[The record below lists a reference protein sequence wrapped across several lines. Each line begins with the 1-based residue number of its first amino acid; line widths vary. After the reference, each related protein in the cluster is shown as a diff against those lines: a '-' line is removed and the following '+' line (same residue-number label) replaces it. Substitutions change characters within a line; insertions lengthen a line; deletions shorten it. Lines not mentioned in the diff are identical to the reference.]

1 MSCNLKVSNDD
12 VFQSSITE
20 EITKAS
26 KGDKLLATQ
35 YIVDLHRDGFAK
47 KLKDRLEIDVNDIPN
62 KDITKVVDLLKE
74 YHNELHPDINYSTQ
88 LNERNDISKHYGYDS
103 VNSREKAK
111 QSASFFMKDIN
122 RQIVQDKQSSIE
134 EQLDKYNEKLAKAA
148 KGKKVKK
155 LTRENFFIS
164 AATSKVKK
172 EIRDRLVNGN
182 LATKEEVDAI
192 FKESNTDKLEELF
205 KKDASVEN
213 LNLLAMYKEI
223 LGNKEGFFKEVF
235 RDPTLNQFHLD
246 NKNVSEDA
254 SYEALDEQLDE
265 ELESD
270 ENNNSQ
276 ENDKNNTIRELNE
289 KLGDYNNF
297 LTHVDFNIR
306 NYFGSLPKL
315 LTTEKV
321 DGDYVLDKNNSLGL
335 PEAMSA
341 EQCISVL
348 YSDGT
353 FFNVNDM
360 IASIRNIANN
370 VPGMASFAKFADDLE
385 KNRNFAFEVYRVFS
399 KAIVNKLETTDADGE
414 FKSRSSNRTADKLT
428 TLKFEFYNSVKAT
441 SIIAESEQSTEMLND
456 LRERLTSLKNYKKNL
471 DALKGVTKEDLDDFD
486 KEVKSVIVDLHNI
499 LKRYYPTVSDKA
511 LYNYVNS
518 DNQINTLANLYNI
531 LNDTIKASETSKLI
545 YDSTRADIAKLLS
558 EKSALEEAKY
568 RGERVDYKRVKEINN
583 KLQQLYS
590 FDYTTVDSQKAAFQL
605 AEALIKFSTVKTE
618 LNSRNVHGNQSS
630 DVLNNNLIDNIM
642 KTLSNDTALE
652 NFGKY
657 KGQTRQYDFSNIM
670 IEHRDNNG
678 KIINFG
684 LFTQNPESKQL
695 TPTPYA
701 KRLLKTSLF
710 SGAGSVNTGNNV
722 TYSESSKQDYSVT
735 AFINFLKTE
744 QDFGVQ
750 TDGYNIEFSE
760 YFMRIPSDAPKN
772 FTIRAPRYSSIGLFD
787 KEGNVNVEHPIF
799 KQFKNIFVQELQDMA
814 TAVNVLFKNDN
825 GKVVCDNDLDSKTF
839 SLPIFKEGYSNDKET
854 ARRLYDNY
862 HTKKG
867 KILAKTDKGYKLLG
881 DVFKSD
887 RFKITMT
894 LSNGEQEVINF
905 GERILQSGAFD
916 VLYGG
921 ANNTYI
927 HTTTKG
933 NGVEVYLTKEQNDV
947 VEEQLKEF
955 IKDVCRKSRS
965 KFEQHKDFVPESLL
979 TTTNVRDFALN
990 YRLMYTNFNDLFEGD
1005 TKFYKDSQT
1014 FLKRAKEAQ
1023 ASGVPY
1029 GIVDY
1034 TTDLSANP
1042 IEVESPLNTTEF
1054 VRKTVDGIT
1063 ENVQIKQYDK
1073 FTGVTIKNTVRTGE
1087 TIGTFK
1093 TNKDGK
1099 IVKWSKDK
1107 NGKFVEDYNGNYI
1120 FDKKSDLAKKL
1131 INVFVESGMSKNGA
1145 EIQAANM
1152 LGAYTNTTVNDAQSY
1167 ITFEEWVRRITARGQ
1182 LPKYKKLID
1191 AILDETKPLD
1201 AKTINS
1207 FIQVQKNFYYD
1218 QYYNKDL
1225 QTMCPRQI
1233 KNAEFV
1239 LVPRLIKGTQLEQV
1253 YNLMKYSGIDQLNTQ
1268 ETSKAG
1274 KCNVLT
1280 IWDDNGDITEENIKD
1295 FKANITKAIEYY
1307 SYNYLYTQQET
1318 PQHMNAENKAGIQ
1331 IMKKIIDNID
1341 SNSPIYH
1348 LKEKFF
1354 DLYSKNIED
1363 SYNKLMKELDLKFDK
1378 DGNIVS
1384 FNKKEFYKMLQ
1395 DEVARLGLDSNS
1407 VDYVTLDKNGEP
1419 IMPNYI
1425 SNVSKKLES
1434 IAQSVFNNR
1443 ITRQK
1448 LPGWHAAQITNVGWT
1463 PMNES
1468 VEKRVYSKKLQYHP
1482 TTIDKNGNKKVEAYV
1497 EIMLPKSNFENLE
1510 YKKKDGTLK
1519 TDEELL
1525 KEIQDAGLDM
1535 MIGYRIPTEGKQSVC
1550 VMKVVGFTDDA
1561 LGSTIVVPDDWVAQT
1576 GSDFDIDSVYGIN
1589 FTAKL
1594 NKETGKLEKYKYDDS
1609 AEASD
1614 DKTKGRN
1621 NEILQTMIEI
1631 LSNDLSLEENLS
1643 RSNFDDIIH
1652 DRDEIISKEAANI
1665 RKERSPYDFH
1675 DQGDYQEDV
1684 MSGAKLKGFSVAR
1697 DSFTSICNTVK
1708 PIISS
1713 KYKIAITYRKED
1725 GYDFKTLKKRF
1736 PNHEESKDGE
1746 RLTIYHET
1754 FGWTN
1759 DNKNVVG
1766 KLLTPYSSQTTA
1778 HILDA
1783 VKEGA
1788 IPNVNDFT
1796 FKVYKIFPDV
1806 GSDYRTAISFMAQPG
1821 VSRIVEAYNNT
1832 KSVYKTSYDN
1842 PIDKAIE
1849 KLLKD
1854 ICGQLN
1860 IKTDKKSTKEEMF
1873 KKVAPMYSKMYD
1885 LFNIDSNNFDVD
1897 GFANKV
1903 ALSSSTMINRLNEQ
1917 GDFKDNKLN
1926 CLLFDL
1932 GIILKYKQLSELGDK
1947 ISSMAMVCN
1956 PDKFGAKQTLFATN
1970 KTFDDIEN
1978 IRTSSPFE
1986 NDMLEEIYPGI
1997 SEGFKNYINYN
2008 GNEKSKYPPLNNFL
2022 KYATSTSLLVN
2033 RHLFVTQDKGF
2044 IQQIYSLEKLFSN
2057 GKKISEQEYKDFEN
2071 YFLNYLYSQAEAINS
2086 FVTYKNGNFVYN
2098 ESDDFIKESSRIYGY
2113 NKSSNLLVEDENG
2126 NFVEFSVEN
2135 INHPTDLEIKQFAS
2149 LSPAQKVFYV
2159 KQHFENSGIFEH
2171 IDVSLFNRGS
2181 NAGKQTVKYIENHID
2196 NETAYNEFEKAFF
2209 NDNPIVALTAMDL
2222 IKYAF
2227 VVEGF
2232 KMRKNAINKI
2242 IPNSVLLSNKT
2253 NIITDIERN
2262 VSDVKDGVISVTS
2275 LKYGYIRSHSKTSK
2289 ISSFKV
2295 DKDKNKVFEL
2305 VPRTDFVITTT
2316 NNKLAQKYG
2325 IIYNNS
2331 KNPNNVEYK
2340 TNSYVK
2346 LKFNDDYVLYRI
2358 QKVADTYVLF
2368 PVNKL
2373 EENEYTPYS
2382 ANEDNNRFLQET
2394 YYTEVLNDFRKKLN
2408 EEQTLIVDNI
2418 EDPNFNVNDV
2428 ESVDI
2433 YSILK
2438 EHSNRKD
2445 ELKYVSPKKVGR
2457 YVRNFNIN
2465 KKDSVDSGGF
2475 EDIIKKVTDRF
2486 TETPFGVLYTRSTAL
2501 NKYLS
2506 KVGDISTQT
2515 INGRQYDI
2523 QKISVSWLNRKYITE
2538 DGKKEV
2544 VKGHNEDINNIMRK
2558 AQESGYTVHDV
2569 FKITPHREDSNVMQS
2584 SITEEESDDTMY
2596 SSVTEMN
2603 GVPTSDI
2610 LGRKA
2615 MSAFYSRK
2623 LSEGDERAA
2632 KALKF
2637 LQDKEINSSTESVHN
2652 NIQYVIQTT
2661 SEYIDGITKQLFDD
2675 MNYFI
2680 MDNNS
2685 KYHSIDSKE
2694 AMDEIKRNPDVR
2706 EKFLKIIL
2714 DAKYIA
2720 KNFSIINE
2728 LDLDSEDRNLKPFLN
2743 KIKENITK
2751 LQNSVLIDKVNKEFA
2766 NEFLAKCSKNPLIQQ
2781 DILSIL
2787 DGYHSVSL
2795 LEAWIGDLQ
2804 ETPSPLIQI
2813 ITKDVMADIR
2823 KKDMLAK
2830 DKARELRKQLEDIER
2845 KAHEAGLT
2853 VNWNNIF
2860 DDYGKFIQDFNKALE
2875 DKILKLRDNIR
2886 NAIIKDGKYSKAH
2899 IKAQREYDEFKL
2911 ANINQPLI
2919 DDYYKEKLAIEDAIT
2934 TSYQKIY
2941 QKYKTLSDKRRE
2953 ILSHTVNG
2961 VLADNYKDELKRI
2974 KREIDN
2980 LTSNTYYDQVSG
2992 RFITKPQVGD
3002 PNNPFTGDDA
3012 VIYTTDGA
3020 AMLKKYISDTRKL
3033 QEKYFTTSVKH
3044 GFEEELNKNLDVIVN
3059 YERRDA
3065 NGKSTV
3071 PVAELVKH
3079 PEYVKAKEW
3088 IENNTN
3094 YNIPPTTLEE
3104 ITKAFDMLR
3113 GKNKKTSES
3122 SFILKNVVKLR
3133 NAKDSHGVID
3143 GRKLT
3148 IDDITKLYEAQ
3159 LKDYNITEGEL
3170 FSDRSLISN
3179 APSLRIK
3186 FTNDFYKLMTLDGAK
3201 NSKYLDKVNEINQ
3214 LLKPY
3219 YDSESQTLQT
3229 SEMSED
3235 ELKNL
3240 RNLYKDLDDIKK
3252 YQPHTSSNAK
3262 SAHKFIE
3269 ENVDFIYDEDKFQ
3282 QQEDAAKLK
3291 GNNYHRVW
3299 LSLNTQIIQD
3309 ENGNDKV
3316 VPNRYIY
3323 GIAVPKGFDTKQ
3335 HLTYSS
3341 FVNLLFAPE
3350 DSESRQEAEE
3360 EFKTKIPEN
3369 IRKYIDREKTYA
3381 LQTLEQF
3388 TQSKP
3393 TEYYFKAYKEAQAKG
3408 KDEFKKW
3415 YNANHVYN
3423 PYKHKIEPLKCWTT
3437 LEYIND
3443 PIFEDKVNEIYQPAW
3458 HWLEK
3463 TISNGEGLENTEEN
3477 GIDVLLGT
3485 ESSNVD
3491 KRNHNYKEMMPMAY
3505 NYKGGNST
3513 YDSNIKRN
3521 KFEDEIKE
3529 LLEQVIKD
3537 NSKTFKSKQFFRQ
3550 GYAPIRAKGKE
3561 LTKKDI
3567 IKEGGKLVG
3576 WINNATGREPFYNDD
3591 YVDYGNG
3598 SAITA
3603 PMSALLK
3610 SKDTV
3615 KIDKKRPTKDENE
3628 SDSDYQQRLK
3638 TWEEDK
3644 RKAEADNM
3652 KIHKELLDKDWKS
3665 VFEDFI
3671 EKSAHFNAIQDN
3683 KYMLFYGK
3691 HMLDDINVY
3700 VKNYGFGDLQK
3711 TGKKTLDGEDEYI
3724 TKKDTRLQE
3733 QYTNWIR
3740 RLVFDQWKK
3749 PNNRLTRAANI
3760 MQSLTSAKF
3769 MMLNLNG
3776 GIANVTAGSTQIL
3789 GEVIANEYFGNKT
3802 WHKGLNTWRQGIRA
3816 YLADMN
3822 SDKSDNLQAAIVKF
3836 MNVVDFEDLNY
3847 VVKNTGLSENVKK
3860 LRDAMYSPQSMGE
3873 HMMQNGAMFAIM
3885 HSHRLVKRMNPN
3897 TGKYEYVAMNEAE
3910 YMRDANERAL
3920 QNIMTDKQRNLFETF
3935 KKKEL
3940 SDANTK
3946 KEYAWF
3952 RKDLTT
3958 EFINIYFDK
3967 DYVFK
3972 KKFIDKRRKY
3982 QKKAKEE
3989 FNNNETHPT
3998 IYNQLTVKDGYMDFK
4013 NDSVFAKLGK
4023 EDAYKILS
4031 ELKGRIISVNKKIHG
4046 VYDRLGGAKL
4056 ESEWWGG
4063 LAMQYHKH
4071 LWPGIMKRYRRQGY
4085 FNEERGTIEKG
4096 CYASLKDFLAL
4107 PLHKRKFVN
4116 KLQEDNNMSDANI
4129 QATQGIQNLLKSYV
4143 DFVLNIRTNWNIL
4156 PEYERANCRRALGD
4170 LLGCLSAVCL
4180 GIAVQCLIDDDDD
4193 NLLYNMF
4200 IYQAD
4205 RLASESAMYFPLGAI
4220 AEGEKLWSSPIAAKN
4235 SITDGLE
4242 TAGLI
4247 SRYILQGDDFDAYYS
4262 TGLYNGENKIWVQVR
4277 RNIPIYHSID
4287 MVNRLSKSNKYYKL
4301 TDNMLS
4307 IIPTRDIADA
4317 IKGK

>member
-12 VFQSSITE
+12 VLQSSITE
-20 EITKAS
+20 EIIKVS
-26 KGDKLLATQ
+26 KGNKLLTTQ
-35 YIVDLHRDGFAK
+35 YIVDSHSAGFAK
-47 KLKDRLEIDVNDIPN
+47 KLKDKLEIDINDIQD
-62 KDITKVVDLLKE
+62 KDISKVVDLLKE
-74 YHNELHPDINYSTQ
+74 YHNELHPDVNYSTQ
-88 LNERNDISKHYGYDS
+88 LNEKNDIAKEYGYDS
-103 VNSREKAK
+103 VVSRELAK
-111 QSASFFMKDIN
+111 KSASFFMKDIN
-122 RQIVQDKQSSIE
+122 RQIIQDKESSIE
-134 EQLDKYNEKLAKAA
+134 EQLDKYNEKLTKAA
-148 KGKKVKK
+148 KGKKVNK
-155 LTRENFFIS
+155 LTKENFFIN
-164 AATSKVKK
+164 AAIGKIKK
-172 EIRDRLVNGN
+172 EIRDRLVNKN
-182 LATKEEVDAI
+182 LATKEEIDAI
-192 FKESNTDKLEELF
+192 FKSNDTNKLEELF
-205 KKDASVEN
+205 KQDSSIEN
-213 LNLLAMYKEI
+213 YNLLAMYKEI
-223 LGNKEGFFKEVF
+223 LANRVKFFKEVF
-235 RDPTLNQFHLD
+235 RDPALSPLRLEN
-246 NKNVSEDA
+246 NNVSEDA

-270 ENNNSQ
+270 ENNNFQ
-276 ENDKNNTIRELNE
+276 EDDKNNTIRELNE

-321 DGDYVLDKNNSLGL
+321 DGEYVLDKNNSLGL

-353 FFNVNDM
+353 FLNVNDM

-370 VPGMASFAKFADDLE
+370 VPGMASFTKFADDLE
-385 KNRNFAFEVYRVFS
+385 KNKSFAFEVYRVFS

-428 TLKFEFYNSVKAT
+428 TLKFEFYNSIKAT
-441 SIIAESEQSTEMLND
+441 SIISDADQSREMLDN

-471 DALKGVTKEDLDDFD
+471 DALKGVTKEDLDDFN

-531 LNDTIKASETSKLI
+531 INDTIKASENSKLI
-545 YDSTRADIAKLLS
+545 YDSTRADIANLLS
-558 EKSALEEAKY
+558 ERGALEEAKY
-568 RGERVDYKRVKEINN
+568 RGENVDYKRVREINN

-605 AEALIKFSTVKTE
+605 AETLIKFSVVKTE

-630 DVLNNNLIDNIM
+630 DVLNNNMIDNIM
-642 KTLSNDTALE
+642 KTLANDTALE

-657 KGQTRQYDFSNIM
+657 RGQSRQYDFSNIM
-670 IEHRDNNG
+670 IEHRDDKDN
-678 KIINFG
+678 IINFG

-701 KRLLKTSLF
+701 KRLLKASLF

-722 TYSESSKQDYSVT
+722 TYSESSKTDYSIT

-750 TDGYNIEFSE
+750 TDGYNINFSE

-772 FTIRAPRYSSIGLFD
+772 FTIRAPRYSSVGLFD
-787 KEGNVNVEHPIF
+787 KDGNVNVEHPIF
-799 KQFKNIFVQELQDMA
+799 KQFKNIFIQELQDMA
-814 TAVNVLFKNDN
+814 TAVNVLFKNDK
-825 GKVVCDNDLDSKTF
+825 GKVVCDTDINSKTF
-839 SLPIFKEGYSNDKET
+839 GLPIFKEGYSNDKET
-854 ARRLYDNY
+854 ARRLYNNY

-867 KILAKTDKGYKLLG
+867 KILDKKGNRYELLG
-881 DVFKSD
+881 DVFNSD
-887 RFKITMT
+887 RFKITVT
-894 LSNGEQEVINF
+894 NENGKQEVINF
-905 GERILQSGAFD
+905 GKRIFKSGAFD
-916 VLYGG
+916 ILYGG
-921 ANNTYI
+921 ANDTYI
-927 HTTTKG
+927 HTNTKSS
-933 NGVEVYLTKEQNDV
+933 GVKVYLTEEQKDI
-947 VEEQLKEF
+947 VEEQLKKFVKE
-955 IKDVCRKSRS
+955 VCRKSKT
-965 KFEQHKDFVPESLL
+965 KFEGYKDFIPKGLL
-979 TTTNVRDFALN
+979 TDVNVNDFALN

-1029 GIVDY
+1029 GIVNY
-1034 TTDLSANP
+1034 TEDLSKAP
-1042 IEVESPLNTTEF
+1042 VEVESPLNTTEF

-1063 ENVQIKQYDK
+1063 ERVQIKQYDK
-1073 FTGVTIKNTVRTGE
+1073 FRGVTVKNTIRTGE

-1093 TNKDGK
+1093 TNKD
-1099 IVKWSKDK
+1099 D
-1107 NGKFVEDYNGNYI
+1107 NGNYV
-1120 FDKKSDLAKKL
+1120 FDKKSDLADKL
-1131 INVFVESGMSKNGA
+1131 IDILVETGMSKKGA

-1152 LGAYTNTTVNDAQSY
+1152 LGAFADTTVNDAQSY

-1182 LPKYKKLID
+1182 LPKYKKLIE

-1201 AKTINS
+1201 AKTINA

-1218 QYYNKDL
+1218 QYYNDKL
-1225 QTMCPRQI
+1225 GVIVPRQI

-1253 YNLMKYSGIDQLNTQ
+1253 YNLMKDNNIDQLNTE

-1280 IWDDNGDITEENIKD
+1280 IWDNDGTITDENIKD
-1295 FKANITKAIEYY
+1295 FEANVDNATEYY

-1341 SNSPIYH
+1341 SNSELYP

-1354 DLYSKNIED
+1354 DLYSKNIKD
-1363 SYNKLMKELDLKFDK
+1363 SYNKLVKELNLKFDK
-1378 DGNIVS
+1378 EGNIVS
-1384 FNKKEFYKMLQ
+1384 FDKKVFYKMLK
-1395 DEVARLGLDSNS
+1395 DEVSRLGLNSNS
-1407 VDYVTLDKNGEP
+1407 LDYVTLDNNGEP

-1434 IAQSVFNNR
+1434 IAQSIFNNR

-1463 PMNES
+1463 PMNKS

-1482 TTIDKNGNKKVEAYV
+1482 TTIDENGNKVVQPYV
-1497 EIMLPKSNFENLE
+1497 EIMLPKLNFNGLE
-1510 YKKKDGTLK
+1510 YKKEDGTYK

-1589 FTAKL
+1589 FASKF
-1594 NKETGKLEKYKYDDS
+1594 NKETGKLEKYKYDDA

-1621 NEILQTMIEI
+1621 NEILQTMIDI
-1631 LSNDLSLEENLS
+1631 LSSDLSLEENLS
-1643 RSNFDDIIH
+1643 RSNFDDIIN
-1652 DRDEIISKEAANI
+1652 DRDSIISKEAANI

-1675 DQGDYQEDV
+1675 DQTDYQEDV

-1708 PIISS
+1708 PILNS

-1725 GYDFKTLKKRF
+1725 GYDLETLKKRF
-1736 PNHEESKDGE
+1736 PNHIESEDKTS
-1746 RLTIYHET
+1746 LTIYHES
-1754 FGWTN
+1754 FGWTK

-1766 KLLTPYSSQTTA
+1766 KLLTAYSSQTTA
-1778 HILDA
+1778 HQLDA

-1806 GSDYRTAISFMAQPG
+1806 GSDYKTAISFIAQPG
-1821 VSRIVEAYNNT
+1821 ITRIVKTYNNT
-1832 KSVYKTSYDN
+1832 KSVYKTSYKN
-1842 PIDKAIE
+1842 PIDEAI
-1849 KLLKD
+1849 KQTLSD
-1854 ICGQLN
+1854 ICN
-1860 IKTDKKSTKEEMF
+1860 VMDIKIDKNTTTEQMFEKIKSIY
-1873 KKVAPMYSKMYD
+1873 PQMYK
-1885 LFNIDSNNFDVD
+1885 LFGINNNNSNIDIFSES
-1897 GFANKV
+1897 V
-1903 ALSSSTMINRLNEQ
+1903 ALSSSAMIDRLNNK
-1917 GDFKDNKLN
+1917 GDFENNDLN
-1926 CLLFDL
+1926 CLLYDL
-1932 GIILKYKQLSELGDK
+1932 GIILKYKELNELGDK
-1947 ISSMAMVCN
+1947 ISSVAMVCN

-1970 KTFDDIEN
+1970 KIFDDIDN

-1997 SEGFKNYINYN
+1997 SKDFNEYIHYN
-2008 GNEKSKYPPLNNFL
+2008 GDKKSKYPPLNNFL
-2022 KYATSTSLLVN
+2022 KYATSTSILIN
-2033 RHLFVTQDKGF
+2033 RHLFATQTKGF
-2044 IQQIYSLEKLFSN
+2044 REQITKLETLFSN
-2057 GKKISEQEYKDFEN
+2057 GKKINEQEYKDFEN
-2071 YFLNYLYSQAEAINS
+2071 YVLNYLYSQANAIKS
-2086 FVTYKNGNFVYN
+2086 FVTYKNGKFVY
-2098 ESDDFIKESSRIYGY
+2098 DDETDFEKESARIYGY
-2113 NKSSNLLVEDENG
+2113 NKSSNLQVEDENG
-2126 NFVEFSVEN
+2126 DIVDFSINN
-2135 INHPTDLEIKQFAS
+2135 INHPTNLEVKQFAS
-2149 LSPAQKVFYV
+2149 LSPAQKVFYI
-2159 KQHFENSGIFEH
+2159 KQHFENSGVFEYL
-2171 IDVSLFNRGS
+2171 DVSLFNKGS
-2181 NAGKQTVKYIENHID
+2181 NVGKQTIKYIENNVDI
-2196 NETAYNEFEKAFF
+2196 EVAYNEFEKAFF

-2222 IKYAF
+2222 IKYGF

-2232 KMRKNAINKI
+2232 KMKKNVVNKI
-2242 IPNSVLLSNKT
+2242 IPNSVLLSDKT
-2253 NIITDIERN
+2253 NIISDIEKN
-2262 VSDVKDGVISVTS
+2262 VRGIKYGYISVTD
-2275 LKYGYIRSHSKTSK
+2275 LKYSYIRSHSNNSK
-2289 ISSFKV
+2289 ISSYKV
-2295 DKDKNKVFEL
+2295 DKTKNKNGNEVFEL
-2305 VPRTDFVITTT
+2305 IPRNDFVITTND
-2316 NNKLAQKYG
+2316 NNLAEKYG

-2331 KNPNNVEYK
+2331 KNPKVKNYK
-2340 TNSYVK
+2340 ANSYVK
-2346 LKFNDDYVLYRI
+2346 LKFNTDYVLYKI
-2358 QKVADTYVLF
+2358 NYINGEYVLF

-2373 EENEYTPYS
+2373 EENEYLPYS
-2382 ANEDNNRFLQET
+2382 SNEDNNRFLQEN
-2394 YYTEVLNDFRKKLN
+2394 YYLNVLTDFRKKLN
-2408 EEQTLIVDNI
+2408 EEQTLNVNNIDNNNSDSNSNI
-2418 EDPNFNVNDV
+2418 EKL
-2428 ESVDI
+2428 DI
-2433 YSILK
+2433 YSVLK
-2438 EHSNRKD
+2438 EYSDKKN
-2445 ELKYVSPKKVGR
+2445 KYKHILPKKVGT

-2475 EDIIKKVTDRF
+2475 EDVIKKVTNRF
-2486 TETPFGVLYTRSTAL
+2486 NESPFGILFTRSTAL

-2515 INGRQYDI
+2515 INGRKYDI
-2523 QKISVSWLNRKYITE
+2523 QKVSVAPLNRKYIGE
-2538 DGKKEV
+2538 DNKDKTV
-2544 VKGHNEDINNIMRK
+2544 NERNKDINDIMQK
-2558 AQESGYTVHDV
+2558 AKESGYTVHDV
-2569 FKITPHREDSNVMQS
+2569 FKITPHREDSNIMQS
-2584 SITEEESDDTMY
+2584 SITEEESNDTLY

-2603 GVPTSDI
+2603 NVPTSDI
-2610 LGRKA
+2610 LGRTS
-2615 MSAFYSRK
+2615 MSVLYSKK
-2623 LSEGDERAA
+2623 LSEGDESAA
-2632 KALKF
+2632 KALKQ
-2637 LQDKEINSSTESVHN
+2637 LQDKEINGSTESIHN

-2661 SEYIDGITKQLFDD
+2661 SEYIDTVTHKLFDD

-2685 KYHSIDSKE
+2685 TYHSIDSKE
-2694 AMDEIKRNPDVR
+2694 AMDEIKRNPVVR
-2706 EKFLKIIL
+2706 EKFLKIIN
-2714 DAKYIA
+2714 DVHYIV
-2720 KNFSIINE
+2720 KNFNIINE

-2743 KIKENITK
+2743 KIKDNVTK
-2751 LQNSVLIDKVNKEFA
+2751 LQNNVLLDKVNKEFA
-2766 NEFLAKCSKNPLIQQ
+2766 NEFLAKCSKNPIIQQ

-2795 LEAWIGDLQ
+2795 IEAWIGDLQ

-2823 KKDMLAK
+2823 KKEMLGK
-2830 DKARELRKQLEDIER
+2830 ESVRQFRKQLEDIEKR
-2845 KAHEAGLT
+2845 AKEAGLT
-2853 VNWNNIF
+2853 IDWDKII
-2860 DDYGKFIQDFNKALE
+2860 DSDGKFVQHFNKALT
-2875 DKILKLRDNIR
+2875 DKILELRDNIA
-2886 NAIIKDGKYSKAH
+2886 NAIIEHGAYSKEH
-2899 IKAQREYDEFKL
+2899 IDAKQKYDEFKL
-2911 ANINQPLI
+2911 KNINQPLI
-2919 DDYYKEKLAIEDAIT
+2919 DDYYKEKLEIEKAIT
-2934 TSYQKIY
+2934 TNYRKIY
-2941 QKYKTLSDKRRE
+2941 QRYKILSDKRRE
-2953 ILSHTVNG
+2953 LLSHTTNG
-2961 VLADNYKDELKRI
+2961 VLADNYKEELKKV

-2980 LTSNTYYDQVSG
+2980 LTSNFYYDQETEH
-2992 RFITKPQVGD
+2992 FIQKPQIGD
-3002 PNNPFTGDDA
+3002 PNNPFTGDEA
-3012 VIYTTDGA
+3012 VIYTQDA
-3020 AMLKKYISDTRKL
+3020 AAVLRKYLSDIKKL
-3033 QEKYFTTSVKH
+3033 NEHYFKTNVKF
-3044 GFEEELNKNLDVIVN
+3044 GFEEELNKNLDVILN
-3059 YERRDA
+3059 YERRDSS
-3065 NGKSTV
+3065 NKSTV
-3071 PVAELVKH
+3071 PIAELMKH
-3079 PEYVKAKEW
+3079 EDYVKAKEW
-3088 IENNTN
+3088 LDNNTT
-3094 YNIPPTTLEE
+3094 YHIPENIVIELN
-3104 ITKAFDMLR
+3104 KAFSLLKSDN
-3113 GKNKKTSES
+3113 KNKS
-3122 SFILKNVVKLR
+3122 ILSHIVKLR
-3133 NAKDSHGVID
+3133 NAKDNRGVID

-3148 IDDITKLYEAQ
+3148 IDDISKIYEEQ
-3159 LKDYNITEGEL
+3159 VNKYNIAEGEV

-3179 APSLRIK
+3179 APSFDIK
-3186 FTNDFYKLMTLDGAK
+3186 FKNDFYKNMTLNGAK
-3201 NSKYLDKVNEINQ
+3201 NSTYLKKVNEINNI
-3214 LLKPY
+3214 LRPY
-3219 YDSESQTLQT
+3219 YDNNSQTLQT
-3229 SEMSED
+3229 AEMSED
-3235 ELKNL
+3235 ELRNL
-3240 RNLYKDLDDIKK
+3240 RKLYKELDDIKK
-3252 YQPHTSSNAK
+3252 YEQGTNSNTR
-3262 SAHKFIE
+3262 SVHKFIK

-3291 GNNYHRVW
+3291 GNNYHRIW

-3323 GIAVPKGFDTKQ
+3323 GVAVPKGFNIKDNKVSYDAFINDIGMPIDIPAVLQ
-3335 HLTYSS
+3335 EREDEFYS
-3341 FVNLLFAPE
+3341 
-3350 DSESRQEAEE
+3350 
-3360 EFKTKIPEN
+3360 KIPQN
-3369 IRKYIDREKTYA
+3369 VRNYIDRNKTYA
-3381 LQTLEQF
+3381 LRNISMYTDNR
-3388 TQSKP
+3388 P
-3393 TEYYFKAYKEAQAKG
+3393 TEYYFEAYKEAQAKG
-3408 KDEFKKW
+3408 KEEFKKW
-3415 YNANHVYN
+3415 YDANHVYN
-3423 PYKHKIEPLKCWTT
+3423 PYKHKIEPLKCWTSVDYT
-3437 LEYIND
+3437 ND
-3443 PIFEDKVNEIYQPAW
+3443 TVFGDKITDSYSPAW

-3463 TISNGEGLENTEEN
+3463 EIRHSDDTDSEGEEDILG
-3477 GIDVLLGT
+3477 GGVLT
-3485 ESSNVD
+3485 ND
-3491 KRNHNYKEMMPMAY
+3491 YRNKNYKEMSTTAS
-3505 NYKGGNST
+3505 NYKGGNPEF
-3513 YDSNIKRN
+3513 DSEVKRN
-3521 KFEDEIKE
+3521 SFENEVKT
-3529 LLEQVIKD
+3529 LLENIIKD

-3550 GYAPIRAKGKE
+3550 GYAPLRGKNKE

-3567 IKEGGKLVG
+3567 VKEAGKLVG

-3591 YVDYGNG
+3591 YVDYGND

-3603 PMSALLK
+3603 PMTALLK

-3628 SDSDYQQRLK
+3628 SDSEYQQRLK

-3644 RKAEADNM
+3644 RKAEEGNM
-3652 KIHKELLDKDWKS
+3652 KIHRELLDRNWKS

-3691 HMLDDINVY
+3691 HMLDKLNVY
-3700 VKNYGFGDLQK
+3700 VKNYGFNNLQK
-3711 TGKKTLDGEDEYI
+3711 TGKKSLNGEDEYV

-3749 PNNRLTRAANI
+3749 PNNGITRAANI

-3789 GEVIANEYFGNKT
+3789 GEVIANEYFGNAT
-3802 WHKGLNTWRQGIRA
+3802 WHKGLNTWRQGIPA

-3822 SDKSDNLQAAIVKF
+3822 NEKSDNLQAAIIKF
-3836 MNVVDFEDLNY
+3836 MNIVDFDDLNY
-3847 VVKNTGLSENVKK
+3847 AVGNEGLAEKVKK
-3860 LRDAMYSPQSMGE
+3860 VRDAMYSPQSMGE

-3920 QNIMTDKQRNLFETF
+3920 QNIMTNEQRNLFESF

-3958 EFINIYFDK
+3958 EFIRRYFDK
-3967 DYVFK
+3967 EDK
-3972 KKFIDKRRKY
+3972 KKFINKRREY

-3989 FNNNETHPT
+3989 FNNDEINPT
-3998 IYNQLTVKDGYMDFK
+3998 IYNQLTVKDGFMDFK
-4013 NDSVFAKLGK
+4013 DGSIFAQLEK
-4023 EDAYKILS
+4023 EDAYKILG

-4096 CYASLKDFLAL
+4096 CYASLKDFLTL
-4107 PLHKRKFVN
+4107 PLHDYKFVN

-4129 QATQGIQNLLKSYV
+4129 QATKGIQNLLKTYV
-4143 DFVLNIRTNWNIL
+4143 DFALNIRTNWNIL

-4180 GIAVQCLIDDDDD
+4180 GIAAQCLIGDDDDD

-4287 MVNRLSKSNKYYKL
+4287 MINRLSKSNKYYKL

-4307 IIPTRDIADA
+4307 VIPTRDIADA

>member
-1 MSCNLKVSNDD
+1 MSCNLKVSKDD
-12 VFQSSITE
+12 ALQSSITE
-20 EITKAS
+20 EITKVS
-26 KGDKLLATQ
+26 KGNKLLATQ
-35 YIVDLHRDGFAK
+35 YIVDLHRDDFAK
-47 KLKDRLEIDVNDIPN
+47 KLKDKLEIDVNNIDEKDIP
-62 KDITKVVDLLKE
+62 KVVELLRE
-74 YHNELHPDINYSTQ
+74 FHNEAHPDVNYSTQ
-88 LNERNDISKHYGYDS
+88 LNEKNDILKEYGYDS
-103 VNSREKAK
+103 VSSREKAK
-111 QSASFFMKDIN
+111 QSAAFFMKDIN

-192 FKESNTDKLEELF
+192 FKESNTAKLEELF

-246 NKNVSEDA
+246 NKNVSEDT

-270 ENNNSQ
+270 ESNNSQ
-276 ENDKNNTIRELNE
+276 EDDKNNTIRELNE

-321 DGDYVLDKNNSLGL
+321 DGEYVLDKNNSLGL

-353 FFNVNDM
+353 FFNVNNM

-499 LKRYYPTVSDKA
+499 LKRYYPTISDKA

-531 LNDTIKASETSKLI
+531 LNDTIKASKTSKEI
-545 YDSTRADIAKLLS
+545 YDSNRADIAKLLS
-558 EKSALEEAKY
+558 EKSALEQTEY
-568 RGERVDYKRVKEINN
+568 RGERVDYKHKKEIND
-583 KLQQLYS
+583 KLKQLYS
-590 FDYTTVDSQKAAFQL
+590 FDYVTVDSQKAAFQL
-605 AEALIKFSTVKTE
+605 AESLIKFSTVKTE

-630 DVLNNNLIDNIM
+630 DVLNNNMIDNLM
-642 KTLSNDTALE
+642 KTLANDTALE

-701 KRLLKTSLF
+701 KRLLKSSLF
-710 SGAGSVNTGNNV
+710 SGAGSINTGNNV

-772 FTIRAPRYSSIGLFD
+772 FTIRAPRYSSVGLFD
-787 KEGNVNVEHPIF
+787 KDGNVNVEHHIF
-799 KQFKNIFVQELQDMA
+799 KQFENIFIQELQDMA
-814 TAVNVLFKNDN
+814 TAINILFENDG
-825 GKVVCDNDLDSKTF
+825 GKVVCDNDLNSKTWGI
-839 SLPIFKEGYSNDKET
+839 PIFKGGYANDKET
-854 ARRLYDNY
+854 ARKLYDNY

-867 KILAKTDKGYKLLG
+867 KILAKTEKGYKLLG
-881 DVFKSD
+881 NVFNSD
-887 RFKITMT
+887 RFKITVA
-894 LSNGEQEVINF
+894 NKDGKQEVINF

-916 VLYGG
+916 ILYGG
-921 ANNTYI
+921 ANDTYI
-927 HTTTKG
+927 HTNTTG
-933 NGVEVYLTKEQNDV
+933 GGVEVYLTKDQKSV

-955 IKDVCRKSRS
+955 VKEVCRKSNS
-965 KFEQHKDFVPESLL
+965 KFEQHKDFIPEGLL

-1034 TTDLSANP
+1034 TTDLSADP
-1042 IEVESPLNTTEF
+1042 VEVESPLNTTEF
-1054 VRKTVDGIT
+1054 VRKTTDGIT
-1063 ENVQIKQYDK
+1063 EKVQIKQYDK
-1073 FTGVTIKNTVRTGE
+1073 FRGVTIKNTIRTGE

-1099 IVKWSKDK
+1099 TVKWSKDE
-1107 NGKFVEDYNGNYI
+1107 NGKLVEDNNGNYI
-1120 FDKKSDLAKKL
+1120 FDKKSDLAEKL
-1131 INVFVESGMSKNGA
+1131 IKVLVKTKMSEKGA

-1152 LGAYTNTTVNDAQSY
+1152 LGAFADTTVNDAQSY

-1201 AKTINS
+1201 AKTLNA

-1253 YNLMKYSGIDQLNTQ
+1253 YNLMKEHNIDQLNTQ

-1295 FKANITKAIEYY
+1295 FKANVTKATEYY

-1378 DGNIVS
+1378 DGNIVN

-1407 VDYVTLDKNGEP
+1407 IDYVTLDKNGEP

-1463 PMNES
+1463 PMNEH
-1468 VEKRVYSKKLQYHP
+1468 VEKRMYDDKLKYHP
-1482 TTIDKNGNKKVEAYV
+1482 TTIDKDGNKVVQPYI
-1497 EIMLPKSNFENLE
+1497 EIKLPKLNFDGLE

-1594 NKETGKLEKYKYDDS
+1594 NKETGKLEKYKYNDF

-1652 DRDEIISKEAANI
+1652 DRDEIISKKEANI

-1675 DQGDYQEDV
+1675 DQADYQEDV

-1708 PIISS
+1708 PVINS

-1746 RLTIYHET
+1746 CLTIYHET

-1766 KLLTPYSSQTTA
+1766 KLLTAYSSQTTA

-1806 GSDYRTAISFMAQPG
+1806 GSDYRTAISFIAQPG

-1849 KLLKD
+1849 NLLKD
-1854 ICGQLN
+1854 ICGELKV
-1860 IKTDKKSTKEEMF
+1860 KTDKRSTKEEMF
-1873 KKVAPMYSKMYD
+1873 SKVAPMYPKMYD
-1885 LFNIDSNNFDVD
+1885 LFNIDSNNFDID
-1897 GFANKV
+1897 SFANKV

-1932 GIILKYKQLSELGDK
+1932 GIVLKYKQLSELGDK

-1997 SEGFKNYINYN
+1997 SGGFKNYINYN

-2022 KYATSTSLLVN
+2022 KYATATSILVN

-2071 YFLNYLYSQAEAINS
+2071 YVLNHLYNQAEAINS
-2086 FVTYKNGNFVYN
+2086 FVTYKDGNFVYN
-2098 ESDDFIKESSRIYGY
+2098 KSDDFIKESSRIYGY

-2135 INHPTDLEIKQFAS
+2135 INYPTDLEIKQFAS

-2159 KQHFENSGIFEH
+2159 KQHFENSGLFEH

-2181 NAGKQTVKYIENHID
+2181 NAGKQTIKYIENHID
-2196 NETAYNEFEKAFF
+2196 NETAYNEFEKVFF
-2209 NDNPIVALTAMDL
+2209 NNNPIVALTAMDL

-2242 IPNSVLLSNKT
+2242 IPNSVLLSDKT
-2253 NIITDIERN
+2253 NIIADIERHVRGLKN
-2262 VSDVKDGVISVTS
+2262 GINSVTS

-2295 DKDKNKVFEL
+2295 DKNKNEVFEL
-2305 VPRTDFVITTT
+2305 VPRTDFVITVTDT
-2316 NNKLAQKYG
+2316 KLANKYG
-2325 IIYNNS
+2325 IIYNSS

-2346 LKFNDDYVLYRI
+2346 LKFNNDYVLYRI
-2358 QKVADTYVLF
+2358 NKVADTYVLF

-2382 ANEDNNRFLQET
+2382 VNEDNNRFLQET

-2408 EEQTLIVDNI
+2408 EEQTLAVDNI
-2418 EDPNFNVNDV
+2418 EDPNFNINDV

-2475 EDIIKKVTDRF
+2475 EDVIKKVTDRF

-2523 QKISVSWLNRKYITE
+2523 QKISVSQLNRKYITKN
-2538 DGKKEV
+2538 GKSEVIKE
-2544 VKGHNEDINNIMRK
+2544 HNEDINNIMRK
-2558 AQESGYTVHDV
+2558 AQKSGYTVHDV

-2584 SITEEESDDTMY
+2584 SITEEESYDTMY

-2610 LGRKA
+2610 LGRRA
-2615 MSAFYSRK
+2615 MSSFYSRK

-2632 KALKF
+2632 KVLKF

-2661 SEYIDGITKQLFDD
+2661 AEYIDGITKQLFDD

-2680 MDNNS
+2680 MDNNC

-2694 AMDEIKRNPDVR
+2694 AMDEIKRNPVVR
-2706 EKFLKIIL
+2706 EKFLRTIL
-2714 DAKYIA
+2714 DAKYIV
-2720 KNFSIINE
+2720 KNFSVINE

-2743 KIKENITK
+2743 KIKENVTK

-2781 DILSIL
+2781 DILSVL

-2795 LEAWIGDLQ
+2795 IEAWIGDLQ

-2813 ITKDVMADIR
+2813 ITKDVIADIR

-2830 DKARELRKQLEDIER
+2830 DEARNLRKQLEDIEKR
-2845 KAHEAGLT
+2845 AHEAGLD
-2853 VNWNNIF
+2853 VNWSNIF
-2860 DDYGKFIQDFNKALE
+2860 NDYGKFVQDFNKALE
-2875 DKILKLRDNIR
+2875 DKILELRNNIR
-2886 NAIIKDGKYSKAH
+2886 NAAIEYGAYSEKH
-2899 IKAQREYDEFKL
+2899 IAAKQAYEEFKL
-2911 ANINQPLI
+2911 KNINQPLV
-2919 DDYYKEKLAIEDAIT
+2919 DDYYKEKLDIEKSIT
-2934 TSYQKIY
+2934 KGYQKIY
-2941 QKYKTLSDKRRE
+2941 QRYKVLSDKRSE
-2953 ILSHTVNG
+2953 ILSHITNG
-2961 VLADNYKDELKRI
+2961 VLADNYKEELKKIR
-2974 KREIDN
+2974 KEINN
-2980 LTSNTYYDQVSG
+2980 LTDPNYYNQVTG
-2992 RFITKPQVGD
+2992 EFIKKPQIGD
-3002 PNNPFTGDDA
+3002 PNNPFTGDEA
-3012 VIYTTDGA
+3012 EIYTQDA
-3020 AMLKKYISDTRKL
+3020 ASVLKKYLSDIKKL
-3033 QEKYFTTSVKH
+3033 DEYYFKSNVKF
-3044 GFEEELNKNLDVIVN
+3044 GFEEELNKNLDVILN
-3059 YERRDA
+3059 YEKRDA
-3065 NGKSTV
+3065 SGRPTV
-3071 PVAELVKH
+3071 PAAELVKH
-3079 PEYVKAKEW
+3079 EDYVKAKEW
-3088 IENNTN
+3088 IENNTI
-3094 YNIPPTTLEE
+3094 YNVPSSVAEE
-3104 ITKAFDMLR
+3104 LSKAF
-3113 GKNKKTSES
+3113 S
-3122 SFILKNVVKLR
+3122 ILKKSSKDDSIFKSIVKLR
-3133 NAKDSHGVID
+3133 DAKDSYGVVD

-3148 IDDITKLYEAQ
+3148 SEDISKLYKEQ
-3159 LKDYNITEGEL
+3159 LKIYNITDGEI
-3170 FSDRSLISN
+3170 FSDKTLISN
-3179 APSLRIK
+3179 APSFDIK
-3186 FTNDFYKLMTLDGAK
+3186 FTNEFYKSMTLDGAK
-3201 NSKYLDKVNEINQ
+3201 NSAYLNKVNEINTI
-3214 LLKPY
+3214 LKSY
-3219 YDSESQTLQT
+3219 YDDVSQTLQT
-3229 SEMSED
+3229 AEMSED
-3235 ELKNL
+3235 ELRHL
-3240 RNLYKDLDDIKK
+3240 RKLYKELDDIKK
-3252 YQPHTSSNAK
+3252 YEKGSNSNAK
-3262 SAHKFIE
+3262 AVHEFID

-3291 GNNYHRVW
+3291 GNNYHRIW

-3323 GIAVPKGFDTKQ
+3323 GVAVPKGFNLNTN
-3335 HLTYSS
+3335 HTAYSA
-3341 FVNLLFAPE
+3341 FINDLGIGDYDKEALAE
-3350 DSESRQEAEE
+3350 REAE
-3360 EFKTKIPEN
+3360 FYSKIPQN
-3369 IRKYIDREKTYA
+3369 VRKYIDRNKTYA
-3381 LQTLEQF
+3381 LRIISMNTN
-3388 TQSKP
+3388 SVP
-3393 TEYYFKAYKEAQAKG
+3393 TKYYFEAYKEAQAKG
-3408 KDEFKKW
+3408 KEEFKKW
-3415 YNANHVYN
+3415 YHDNHIYN
-3423 PYKHKIEPLKCWTT
+3423 PYSHKIEPLKCWTT
-3437 LEYIND
+3437 LEYIDD
-3443 PIFEDKVNEIYQPAW
+3443 PIFGDKITDIYQPAW

-3463 TISNGEGLENTEEN
+3463 EIRHDDDTEYDSIGAEDILAGGTIKSK
-3477 GIDVLLGT
+3477 DF
-3485 ESSNVD
+3485 
-3491 KRNHNYKEMMPMAY
+3491 RNKNYKEMATTAS
-3505 NYKGGNST
+3505 NYKGGNPDF
-3513 YDSNIKRN
+3513 DSKVKRN

-3550 GYAPIRAKGKE
+3550 GYAPIRAKNKE
-3561 LTKKDI
+3561 LTKKDA
-3567 IKEGGKLVG
+3567 IKEGGKLIG

-3591 YVDYGNG
+3591 YVDYGND

-3603 PMSALLK
+3603 PMTALLK

-3644 RKAEADNM
+3644 RKAEANNM

-3711 TGKKTLDGEDEYI
+3711 TGKKTLDGEEEYV

-3749 PNNRLTRAANI
+3749 PNNKLTRAANV

-3802 WHKGLNTWRQGIRA
+3802 WHKGLNTWRQGIPA

-3847 VVKNTGLSENVKK
+3847 AVKNTGLSEKVKK

-3885 HSHRLVKRMNPN
+3885 HSHRLVKRMNLN

-3920 QNIMTDKQRNLFETF
+3920 QNIMTDKERKLFEEF
-3935 KKKEL
+3935 KKNEL

-3946 KEYAWF
+3946 KEYTWF

-3958 EFINIYFDK
+3958 EFVNIYFNDENK
-3967 DYVFK
+3967 E
-3972 KKFIDKRRKY
+3972 KFINKRREY

-3989 FNNNETHPT
+3989 FNNDETHPT

-4013 NDSVFAKLGK
+4013 DDSIFAQIGK

-4107 PLHKRKFVN
+4107 PLHKRKFAN

-4143 DFVLNIRTNWNIL
+4143 DFALNIRTNWNIL

-4180 GIAVQCLIDDDDD
+4180 GIAAQCLIGDDDDD

-4262 TGLYNGENKIWVQVR
+4262 TGLYNGENKIWVQIR

-4307 IIPTRDIADA
+4307 IIPTRDIANA